1 MAVHYI
7 VTGSRY
13 AIVKY
18 QGCSTIY
25 SATYAS
31 LLLVSIWT
39 VLWSIVALIFA
50 VLTLITFFRKRK
62 DVKDILLCTNSGLNI
77 KRFARLLIFS
87 FLIVFAMIPLSLYY
101 FVSQAEVLKILST
114 GTKFIMKSGMLFI
127 FMILDFSHFMTDWST
142 VFFLF
147 LLLLYLDW
155 VQMHLTCIN
164 PCFIKCTTDSG
175 TKDRRAVFP
184 RASHQIYGATN

>member
-1 MAVHYI
+1 MV
-7 VTGSRY
+7 
-13 AIVKY
+13 
-18 QGCSTIY
+18 
-25 SATYAS
+25 
-31 LLLVSIWT
+31 
-39 VLWSIVALIFA
+39 
-50 VLTLITFFRKRK
+50 
-62 DVKDILLCTNSGLNI
+62 
-77 KRFARLLIFS
+77 
-87 FLIVFAMIPLSLYY
+87 PLSLYY
-101 FVSQAEVLKILST
+101 FVSEAEVLKILST

-127 FMILDFSHFMTDWST
+127 SMILDFSHFMTDWST

-184 RASHQIYGATN
+184 RANHQIYGATN